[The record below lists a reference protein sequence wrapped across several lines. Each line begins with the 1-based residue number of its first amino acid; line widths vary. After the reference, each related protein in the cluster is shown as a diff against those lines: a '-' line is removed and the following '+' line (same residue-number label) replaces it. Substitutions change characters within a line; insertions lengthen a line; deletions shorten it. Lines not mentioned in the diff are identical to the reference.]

1 MRTPRL
7 AVAGFAALAVL
18 TSACQQFLV
27 GIDGQKPRRHH
38 VVTWSGR
45 CRVAQLRVRQGPDV
59 GEATGQH
66 TLLVELVNRSHVG
79 CVVKGYPVIRLID
92 RQGNVQPFRIAHSG
106 DQMVTDRKP
115 RMIPLPPRATAFV
128 MLNQY
133 RCDLGGITV
142 SRELQLGLPGR
153 RRASLAVA
161 TGHHEFTYCGR
172 GDPGSV
178 LHVSPIGASFRDVS
192 AH

>member
-1 MRTPRL
+1 
-7 AVAGFAALAVL
+7 V
-18 TSACQQFLV
+18 
-27 GIDGQKPRRHH
+27 
-38 VVTWSGR
+38 
-45 CRVAQLRVRQGPDV
+45 
-59 GEATGQH
+59 
-66 TLLVELVNRSHVG
+66 VELVNRSQRG

-106 DQMVTDRKP
+106 DQMVTDREP
-115 RMIPLPPRATAFV
+115 RTIRLRPGAAALV

-142 SRELQLGLPGR
+142 SRELQLGLPGW
-153 RRASLAVA
+153 RRAPLKVA

-178 LHVSPIGASFRDVS
+178 LHVSPIGARWRDVS